1 MISFHEAK
9 IKYLAT
15 HFIGNSTLG
24 ESIELSKSLVDI
36 EDHSLQNV
44 LTQYFLLS
52 LQQAESFHFWHP
64 TDINLNEVYHYVS
77 ALFEDESKTL
87 LHSIS
92 LAKHLFDIIDLP
104 QIKSGEL
111 HVVYVKNIHVEG
123 KIVDGIGLY
132 KSDTRTSFLQVVQ
145 EKGSYSISA
154 QEGFNPEKPDKAC
167 LIFNYKQDEGYQ
179 LLILDRTS
187 KNSDAQFWKDK
198 FLKVKP
204 SSDDF
209 HLTKEF
215 LDMYKDFVIEQIPTE
230 YEVNRVEQID
240 LLNKSVQYFKKNE
253 EFDKNKFEEEVLLDA
268 DVIASFRKFE
278 QNYTQERE
286 IQFEEQFSIS
296 NQAVKKQ
303 SRVFKSVLKLDKN
316 FHIYIH
322 GDKDLIEKGYDEE
335 TGMHYYKIFF
345 EEEF

>member
-24 ESIELSKSLVDI
+24 EQIELTKSLVDI
-36 EDHSLQNV
+36 EEHSLQNV
-44 LTQYFLLS
+44 LMQYFLLS

-64 TDINLNEVYHYVS
+64 TDINLNEVYHYAK
-77 ALFEDESKTL
+77 ALFEEENNTL

-92 LAKHLFDIIDLP
+92 IAKHLYDIIDLP

-111 HVVYVKNIHVEG
+111 HVAYVNNIHVDG

-132 KSDTRTSFLQVVQ
+132 KSDTRTSFLQVSQ
-145 EKGSYSISA
+145 EKDRYSITT

-167 LIFNYKQDEGYQ
+167 LILNTLQEEGFQ

-187 KNSDAQFWKDK
+187 KNNEAQFWKDK
-198 FLKVKP
+198 FLKVKTA
-204 SSDDF
+204 SDDF
-209 HLTKEF
+209 HFTKDY
-215 LDMYKDFVIEQIPTE
+215 LDMYKDFVVEQIPTE

-240 LLNKSVQYFKKNE
+240 LLNKSVQFFKKNE
-253 EFDKNKFEEEVLLDA
+253 EFNKQKFEEEVLQDA
-268 DVIASFRKFE
+268 DVIESFRKFE
-278 QNYTQERE
+278 QSYSQERDL
-286 IQFEEQFSIS
+286 QFEDQFSIS
-296 NQAVKKQ
+296 SQAVKKQ

-322 GDKDLIEKGYDEE
+322 GDKDLIEKGYDEK
-335 TGMHYYKIFF
+335 TGLHYYKIFF